1 MTDRFGGPFLFA
13 RQETNARL
21 ASMCNLYKMSKSA
34 DEVADF
40 FSSITHDMRVA
51 PGNAPEEIYPG
62 YPGLVLTEGQ
72 VQQMTWGFPLALK
85 GARGQPL
92 KPKPVNNARSDKLG
106 SPFWSASF
114 RDRRC
119 LVPVSEF
126 AEARGPRG
134 AKTRTW
140 FSLSDAPLMAAAGF
154 WRDTEEWGPAF
165 TMVMT
170 DAKEAVRPLHDRM
183 PVILASGDWKT
194 YLDIDPQAAFDLC
207 RPYAGGMTVRHTDTP
222 WLGRR

>member
-1 MTDRFGGPFLFA
+1 
-13 RQETNARL
+13 
-21 ASMCNLYKMSKSA
+21 MCNLYRMNQSRT
-34 DEVADF
+34 EVADF
-40 FSSITHDMRVA
+40 FSSIAQDMRVA
-51 PGNAPEEIYPG
+51 PGNAPAEIYPG
-62 YPGLVLTEGQ
+62 YPGLVLAEGQ
-72 VQQMTWGFPLALK
+72 IQQMAWGFPLARK
-85 GARGQPL
+85 GAKGQPL

-126 AEARGPRG
+126 AEARGPKG

-140 FSLSDAPLMAAAGF
+140 FSLPQAPLMAVAGF
-154 WRDTEEWGPAF
+154 WRGTEEWGPAF

-170 DAKEAVRPLHDRM
+170 TANEAVRPLHDRM
-183 PVILASGDWKT
+183 PVVLNPKDWQT
-194 YLDIDPQAAFDLC
+194 YLGADPQAAFELC
-207 RPYAGGMTVRHTDTP
+207 RPYSGTMDVKHTDVP